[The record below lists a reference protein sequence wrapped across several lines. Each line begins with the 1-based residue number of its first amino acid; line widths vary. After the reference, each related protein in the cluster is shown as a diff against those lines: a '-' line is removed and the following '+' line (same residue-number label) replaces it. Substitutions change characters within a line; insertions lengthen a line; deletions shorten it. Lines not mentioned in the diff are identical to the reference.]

1 MKITWTGPGLLAATK
16 LRARIAELDV
26 AVMTG
31 LTMASVKRS
40 TDAEENDTLEFESTC
55 GRKFVLFHDRDCCES
70 VTIDDIAGDL
80 EDLVGSPLT
89 LSEEVSSADMGYEN
103 SKEDP
108 HRSPAQSSPSDESFT
123 WTFYRFATAKGYV
136 TVRWY
141 GTSNGYYSESVSFA
155 EITKGSV
162 RWPKD

>member
-80 EDLVGSPLT
+80 EDLVGSPLI
-89 LSEEVSSADMGYEN
+89 LSEEVSSADMWYEN
-103 SKEDP
+103 SKEDG
-108 HRSPAQSSPSDESFT
+108 DESFT

-141 GTSNGYYSESVSFA
+141 GTSNGYYSESVSFR

-162 RWPKD
+162 

>member
-26 AVMTG
+26 SVMTG
-31 LTMASVKRS
+31 LTMTSVKRS
-40 TDAEENDTLEFESTC
+40 TDAEENDILEFDSTC

-80 EDLVGSPLT
+80 EDLVGSPLI

-103 SKEDP
+103 SKEDG
-108 HRSPAQSSPSDESFT
+108 DESFT
-123 WTFYRFATAKGYV
+123 WTFYRFGTAKGYV

-141 GTSNGYYSESVSFA
+141 GTSNGYYSESVSFR

-162 RWPKD
+162 

>member
-1 MKITWTGPGLLAATK
+1 MPTMRGLELAMAFCD
-16 LRARIAELDV
+16 DV
-26 AVMTG
+26 SVMTG
-31 LTMASVKRS
+31 MTMASVKRS
-40 TDAEENDTLEFESTC
+40 TDAEENDALEFESTC

-103 SKEDP
+103 SKEDG
-108 HRSPAQSSPSDESFT
+108 DESFK

-162 RWPKD
+162 

>member
-89 LSEEVSSADMGYEN
+89 LSEEASSADMWYEN
-103 SKEDP
+103 SKEDG
-108 HRSPAQSSPSDESFT
+108 DESFT

-141 GTSNGYYSESVSFA
+141 GTSNGYYSESVSFR

-162 RWPKD
+162 

>member
-80 EDLVGSPLT
+80 EDLVGSPLI
-89 LSEEVSSADMGYEN
+89 LSEEVSSADMGYES
-103 SKEDP
+103 SKEDG
-108 HRSPAQSSPSDESFT
+108 DESFT

-141 GTSNGYYSESVSFA
+141 GTSNGYYSESVSFR

-162 RWPKD
+162 

>member
-1 MKITWTGPGLLAATK
+1 MIPTMRGLELAMAFC
-16 LRARIAELDV
+16 DV
-26 AVMTG
+26 SVMTG
-31 LTMASVKRS
+31 LTMALVKRS
-40 TDAEENDTLEFESTC
+40 TDAEENDTLEFESVC

-89 LSEEVSSADMGYEN
+89 LSEEVSSADMGYGD
-103 SKEDP
+103 SKEDG
-108 HRSPAQSSPSDESFT
+108 DESFT

-155 EITKGSV
+155 EKGSAL
-162 RWPKD
+162 WPKD